1 MNSVA
6 LAGSTDAATATA
18 YSISQQLVTSAWNVV
33 FAVVIVSWVFGWTG
47 GKALVQLLLRRR
59 EGEKPRDERPAQGQE
74 GARSGVGPR
83 LTLVAHRGSSVT
95 AVGP

>member
-33 FAVVIVSWVFGWTG
+33 FAVVMVSWVFGWTG
-47 GKALVQLLLRRR
+47 GRELVESSYVDAKVKSKEMRERRKRRR
-59 EGEKPRDERPAQGQE
+59 EADQATTRP
-74 GARSGVGPR
+74 GPS
-83 LTLVAHRGSSVT
+83 A
-95 AVGP
+95 